1 MSTAEVT
8 ETKKR
13 ARDIKSEEDLDLAD
27 DKVCVYTCVP
37 KSLEDTHCTNSPP
50 TS

>member
-1 MSTAEVT
+1 MPIRGKMSTAEVT

-37 KSLEDTHCTNSPP
+37 KSLVNTRH
-50 TS
+50 